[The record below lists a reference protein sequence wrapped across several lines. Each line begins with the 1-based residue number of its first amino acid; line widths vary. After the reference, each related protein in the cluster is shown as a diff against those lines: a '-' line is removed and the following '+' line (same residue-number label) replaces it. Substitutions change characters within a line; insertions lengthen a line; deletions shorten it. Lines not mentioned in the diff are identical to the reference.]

1 MRKEILRIIHG
12 ITPAYAGK
20 REGPKNAQSKV
31 GDHPR
36 VCGEKCIP
44 LTRGH
49 GRQGSPPRMRGKV
62 QLGEIDL
69 QDIWITPAYAGKS
82 GPCPDRVPPAGDHPR
97 VCGEK
102 SQSTSASPRALGS
115 PPRMRGKGVKQSNSR
130 IRMGITPAYA
140 GKSCIYRSTTSI
152 SWDHPRVCGEKAYS
166 LVINGSEWGS
176 PPRMRGKGTKRCSS
190 RRGGRITP
198 AYAGKSKRIAP
209 SSVLFG
215 DHPRVCGEK
224 HTTFFVR
231 PRKWGSPPRMRG
243 KGVQPRD
250 KRVAVRITPAYA
262 GKSCPLPRRTAFSR
276 DHPRVC
282 GEKTKKIPSHR
293 PFQLHPVP
301 VSFSFA

>member
-1 MRKEILRIIHG
+1 MRGKEKGRRTHKVKSG

-20 REGPKNAQSKV
+20 SAYLSPEDTA
-31 GDHPR
+31 
-36 VCGEKCIP
+36 
-44 LTRGH
+44 
-49 GRQGSPPRMRGKV
+49 GR
-62 QLGEIDL
+62 
-69 QDIWITPAYAGKS
+69 
-82 GPCPDRVPPAGDHPR
+82 DHPR

-102 SQSTSASPRALGS
+102 SQSTSASPRALGL

-224 HTTFFVR
+224 LRESRGLNRTR
-231 PRKWGSPPRMRG
+231 GSPPRMRG
-243 KGVQPRD
+243 KAIE
-250 KRVAVRITPAYA
+250 KRLAAVETGITPAYA
-262 GKSCPLPRRTAFSR
+262 GKSMSQPTPKS
-276 DHPRVC
+276 
-282 GEKTKKIPSHR
+282 
-293 PFQLHPVP
+293 
-301 VSFSFA
+301 

>member
-1 MRKEILRIIHG
+1 
-12 ITPAYAGK
+12 
-20 REGPKNAQSKV
+20 
-31 GDHPR
+31 
-36 VCGEKCIP
+36 
-44 LTRGH
+44 
-49 GRQGSPPRMRGKV
+49 MRGKV

-243 KGVQPRD
+243 KAKNATLGGG
-250 KRVAVRITPAYA
+250 KRGITPAYA
-262 GKSCPLPRRTAFSR
+262 GKRRTA
-276 DHPRVC
+276 
-282 GEKTKKIPSHR
+282 
-293 PFQLHPVP
+293 
-301 VSFSFA
+301 A

>member
-1 MRKEILRIIHG
+1 MGSPPRMRGKVMRKEILRIIHG

-115 PPRMRGKGVKQSNSR
+115 PPRMRGKDVNDV
-130 IRMGITPAYA
+130 
-140 GKSCIYRSTTSI
+140 TTVL
-152 SWDHPRVCGEKAYS
+152 R
-166 LVINGSEWGS
+166 
-176 PPRMRGKGTKRCSS
+176 T
-190 RRGGRITP
+190 RITP
-198 AYAGKSKRIAP
+198 AYAGK
-209 SSVLFG
+209 
-215 DHPRVCGEK
+215 
-224 HTTFFVR
+224 
-231 PRKWGSPPRMRG
+231 
-243 KGVQPRD
+243 
-250 KRVAVRITPAYA
+250 
-262 GKSCPLPRRTAFSR
+262 RRTFARPPSAAE

>member
-1 MRKEILRIIHG
+1 MRGKAEVRHERDQEPGITPACAGKRHCPRFRPGKTRDHPRVCGEKSSLMQMDVGPLGSPPRMRGKGELPKDTKDYFG

-115 PPRMRGKGVKQSNSR
+115 PPRMRGKVSMSSSFR
-130 IRMGITPAYA
+130 ALAGITPAYA
-140 GKSCIYRSTTSI
+140 GKSYQ
-152 SWDHPRVCGEKAYS
+152 
-166 LVINGSEWGS
+166 
-176 PPRMRGKGTKRCSS
+176 
-190 RRGGRITP
+190 
-198 AYAGKSKRIAP
+198 
-209 SSVLFG
+209 
-215 DHPRVCGEK
+215 
-224 HTTFFVR
+224 VR
-231 PRKWGSPPRMRG
+231 
-243 KGVQPRD
+243 
-250 KRVAVRITPAYA
+250 Y
-262 GKSCPLPRRTAFSR
+262 
-276 DHPRVC
+276 
-282 GEKTKKIPSHR
+282 
-293 PFQLHPVP
+293 
-301 VSFSFA
+301 